1 MQPNYIRYSDDVKV
15 SQFNAE
21 DTINEIIET
30 MQHEPADVIG
40 AKPLTRFLG
49 IEPPAELL
57 HAFLVGEI
65 DAGWAFYRNPYPRL
79 GRGREPLAMPWICQ
93 SKAQDSQRISLRAA
107 TSNRPRRLRVHRRA
121 GGYTRAKAQP
131 AMTMKRR

>member
-15 SQFNAE
+15 RQFNAE

-30 MQHEPADVIG
+30 MQRESTGVIG
-40 AKPLTRFLG
+40 AKPLSRFLG

-65 DAGWAFYRNPYPRL
+65 AAGWAFYRNPYPRL
-79 GRGREPLAMPWICQ
+79 GRGREPLAMPWMYQ
-93 SKAQDSQRISLRAA
+93 PKAQDSQQISLSAA
-107 TSNRPRRLRVHRRA
+107 TSNRPRRRRAHRRA
-121 GGYTRAKAQP
+121 GRYTHAKAQP
-131 AMTMKRR
+131 TMTMKRG